1 MKKKLLGA
9 LALAGSSVAALA
21 QEGASSLPAGFATN
35 LESVK
40 EAGLDAIDVMVPVA
54 TAISLAGLVFWGIR
68 FVLRKIRSVG

>member
-1 MKKKLLGA
+1 MKKKILGA
-9 LALAGSSVAALA
+9 LAFAGSSVLALA
-21 QEGASSLPAGFATN
+21 QGTDSSLPASFASN

-54 TAISLAGLVFWGIR
+54 TAIALAGLVFWGIR

>member
-1 MKKKLLGA
+1 MKKKILGA
-9 LALAGSSVAALA
+9 LAFAGSSVLALA
-21 QEGASSLPAGFATN
+21 QEGASALPASFETN

-54 TAISLAGLVFWGIR
+54 VAISLAGLVFWGIR